1 MAQVKEQDKTPGTE
15 LNEMEMANLSD
26 AGFKT
31 LVIRMLRELTE
42 HINNIKE
49 ERKVTLSELKKS
61 RQRTISKGKEAGIQ
75 INDLEHKEEINIQPE
90 QNEET
95 RVQKENDESIRRLWD
110 ISKRA
115 NT

>member
-42 HINNIKE
+42 HGNNIK
-49 ERKVTLSELKKS
+49 
-61 RQRTISKGKEAGIQ
+61 
-75 INDLEHKEEINIQPE
+75 
-90 QNEET
+90 
-95 RVQKENDESIRRLWD
+95 
-110 ISKRA
+110 
-115 NT
+115 

>member
-42 HINNIKE
+42 YGKSIREEMKATLSEMKKKPHGTNREGKEARVRSMIWNIKE
-49 ERKVTLSELKKS
+49 E
-61 RQRTISKGKEAGIQ
+61 
-75 INDLEHKEEINIQPE
+75 INSQPE

-95 RVQKENDESIRRLWD
+95 NI
-110 ISKRA
+110 
-115 NT
+115 